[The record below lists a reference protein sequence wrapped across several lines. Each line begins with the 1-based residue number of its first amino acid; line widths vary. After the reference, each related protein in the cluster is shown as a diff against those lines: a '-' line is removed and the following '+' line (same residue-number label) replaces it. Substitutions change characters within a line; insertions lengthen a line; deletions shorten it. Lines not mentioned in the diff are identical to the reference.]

1 MIGQELGGYR
11 IVEQVGMGGMAVVYK
26 AFDPR
31 TERYVALKV
40 LPQQYSKDPT
50 FLTRF
55 ENEAR
60 AISKLEHLH
69 ILPIFAFGEQDG
81 ISYMAMRFMDSG
93 TLSDRIK
100 QGPIPLSDCA
110 RILRQLGEALDY
122 AHSNDI
128 LHRDIKPSNA
138 LLDKSGNAYLT
149 DFGIAKMVS
158 GSSAL
163 DLTGSGLIGTPFY
176 MSPEQCR
183 GERELTPASDLY
195 SLGVVLFEMVTG
207 LTPYRAETP
216 LAVLQMH
223 LVSPLPNARD
233 LRPELPESAA
243 AVIAKALSKEPND
256 RYPSGRALAEAFE
269 RALASGETHTDI
281 DDPLGGATLVG
292 DQPTRTV
299 ASATPTSTAQATTP
313 PPQAD
318 STNTP
323 QTITVIQTERSV
335 LPYVIA
341 GVATL
346 VAILAL
352 ALVVL
357 PQATRDQLLLSVGLL
372 QPTETP
378 TPTVTPSPTPTLT
391 PTVTP
396 SPTPTLTPTA
406 TITPSPTPTF
416 TATPL
421 AAAPFSAGT
430 VGVVIA
436 SNGRDDQID
445 RLVRDL
451 TGGGAQVIRIDY
463 SPTTAEAQ
471 AEVMQTYNAPLLVWA
486 DRSMAAQLVL
496 NVVFAP
502 EFQSTKTVEGKALF
516 VPNDQRLPIAA
527 NTDARF
533 ARNVIDGLLA
543 YLGERWN
550 EAESALGRAAN
561 FAPEQALPI
570 VNAYR
575 GLVSV
580 LREDY
585 AAAISQ
591 LNNRLEAAP
600 QDIFALNNRGVA
612 FAALGQF
619 DEAVADLTQ
628 ALNLNPDAAALY
640 SNRAMAYAAQ
650 GDFDSAIDDLDAA
663 IGIAPGDAALYRNRG
678 HVYAQMERFSRALE
692 DYNRALALES
702 DNLTFLLERAFVQSY
717 LGDVGAVLADLNAVL
732 QQDEGNIAALLA
744 RGQIQ
749 AQEGQLDAAVSDFLQ
764 ILALEP
770 ANYDA
775 NLRLADLYF
784 TQYRDS
790 ATALDFINAAL
801 ASPDATAEGFL
812 LRGRIHNAL
821 GNWANAAVALD
832 HVLALDASSGMAQ
845 AERAYAA
852 YRLEP
857 DAEAAIS
864 ALTAALAA
872 APDYAPAHNYLGLVY
887 LEMGDYANAR
897 PRFER
902 AAELDPAFVE
912 PLINLG
918 RMLAEQQQFA
928 QAIVAYT
935 QALDRD
941 ATSLLA
947 LSLRALSALEL
958 GNVDAARADLAQCL
972 QINANFAP
980 CLAYDGFL
988 RLQQEDFLGA
998 IEPLTQAI
1006 NQAPDAQTLDWRA
1019 QAYGAAGRFEEA
1031 IVDLTQAIAQDAFNP
1046 VYVTRRALYRVFVQ
1060 ELDGA
1065 QADID
1070 RALELNPTYP
1080 PIYYAQGILALAL
1093 GDNRAAV
1100 EAFTRAIEL
1109 DPTAENFLGRGR
1121 ANLAARAFRESRSD
1135 LEEALRLDPSNSA
1148 TIYALGE
1155 LAFAVE
1161 DYAEAINRMTAYLER
1176 FPNFTDALYIRGTS
1190 HARRGQLQEA
1200 LADLTLGI
1208 AGCQAACDRL
1218 YAERGA
1224 VHLLLADHIA
1234 ARRDFDTAISLQ
1246 PDNVVAILGL
1256 AKIAFD
1262 AGDFNTA
1269 QPLIAQTLNLFPMNS
1284 EALLLRALIAIRSGQ
1299 RDAALTDLGQSVTL
1313 RSFSTLRTDT
1323 LTIGEPLLN
1332 TLQDARQQY
1341 FYRVPLTAGQRLDVT
1356 LTPSNDFTDPL
1367 LLLRTPSNTIVAFSD
1382 TDAQG
1387 NFLPS
1392 ITGFV
1397 APEDGQYTLLVMSL
1411 RAASAGSFEIV
1422 ANVREETAPVVDYF
1436 SFTLEQLN
1444 EVLRANPSDVL
1455 ALVARS
1461 QRLRLTND
1469 LAGARRD
1476 AEAALRLE
1484 PDNALAL
1491 ETLGAVEIFEGNLPQ
1506 ALDLLNRAINIQP
1519 NVTSY
1524 IRRASVFIRQSQYD
1538 LAQADLDTAFRLDPT
1553 NADAFFQQGLLSYFT
1568 EDYPRAIEAFT
1579 ENLKTYVNDPLA
1591 HYWRGLAHL
1600 ELRMLEEALAD
1611 LNISVA
1617 GCVSE
1622 CHFDHRFRGDTLLAL
1637 GRFDEAKA
1645 DYEIALTLNS
1655 NVGEAFMGL
1664 GVIDAVQG
1672 RLRSAGDN
1680 FSRALQLLRGSV
1692 DRFEV
1697 GAQTSLSGRI
1707 DPFSNQDEFAIT
1719 LNRGDQISVRLDLP
1733 DGGVF
1738 RPVIVVRDPSG
1749 NVLAFSEVNSDGTLE
1764 PQVRRVPAP
1773 VAGRYTIVVASYNAL
1788 STGSYTLVIERR

>member
-81 ISYMAMRFMDSG
+81 ISYMAMRYMDSG

-122 AHSNDI
+122 AHSNGI

-223 LVSPLPNARD
+223 LISPLPNARE

-243 AVIAKALSKEPND
+243 AVIMKALSKDPND

-292 DQPTRTV
+292 DQPTMGVKPTRTV
-299 ASATPTSTAQATTP
+299 ASATQAST
-313 PPQAD
+313 PQAD
-318 STNTP
+318 NTNTP

-352 ALVVL
+352 MLVVL
-357 PQATRDQLLLSVGLL
+357 PQATRDQLLVSVGLL

-378 TPTVTPSPTPTLT
+378 TPTPTLT

-436 SNGRDDQID
+436 SNGRDDQVD

-451 TGGGAQVIRIDY
+451 MGGGAQVIRIDY

-471 AEVMQTYNAPLLVWA
+471 AEVMRVYNAPLLVWA
-486 DRSMAAQLVL
+486 DRSMAAQLAL

-502 EFQSTKTVEGKALF
+502 AFQSTTTAEGKVLF
-516 VPNDQRLPIAA
+516 VPNDQRLPIAPD
-527 NTDARF
+527 TDARF

-543 YLGERWN
+543 YLAERWA
-550 EAESALGRAAN
+550 EADSALGRAAT
-561 FAPEQALPI
+561 FAPAQAAPI

-575 GLVSV
+575 GLVNV
-580 LREDY
+580 LRADY
-585 AAAISQ
+585 AAAIGQ

-600 QDIFALNNRGVA
+600 QDIFTLNNRGAA

-650 GDFDSAIDDLDAA
+650 GDFDSALDDLDAA
-663 IGIAPGDAALYRNRG
+663 IGITPGDAALYRNRG
-678 HVYAQMERFSRALE
+678 HVHTQMQRYSRALE
-692 DYNRALALES
+692 DYNRALAL
-702 DNLTFLLERAFVQSY
+702 DAGNITFLTERAFVQSY
-717 LGDVGAVLADLNAVL
+717 LGDVGAVLSDLNAVL
-732 QQDEGNIAALLA
+732 ELDAGNVPALLA

-749 AQEGQLDAAVSDFLQ
+749 AQEGQLDAAASDFSM
-764 ILALEP
+764 ILSLDS

-784 TQYRDS
+784 TQYRDA

-801 ASPDATAEGFL
+801 ASPAATAEGFL

-821 GNWANAAVALD
+821 GSWANAAADLDRALM
-832 HVLALDASSGMAQ
+832 LDAANAIAQ
-845 AERAYAA
+845 AERAYAQ
-852 YRLEP
+852 YRIDY
-857 DAEAAIS
+857 DAPAAVS
-864 ALTAALAA
+864 ALNAALEA
-872 APDYAPAHNYLGLVY
+872 APDYASGHNYLGLVY
-887 LEMGDYANAR
+887 LEMGDYDNAR

-902 AAELDPAFVE
+902 AVELDPSFVE

-918 RMLAEQQQFA
+918 RTLADQRQFE

-935 QALDRD
+935 QALNRD

-947 LSLRALSALEL
+947 LSLRALSMIEL

-998 IEPLTQAI
+998 IEPLTLAI

-1031 IVDLTQAIAQDAFNP
+1031 IADLTQAITQEAFNP
-1046 VYVTRRALYRVFVQ
+1046 TYVTRRALYRVFVQ
-1060 ELDGA
+1060 DFEGA

-1080 PIYYAQGILALAL
+1080 PIYHAQGVRALAL
-1093 GDNRAAV
+1093 DDTRAAV

-1109 DPTAENFLGRGR
+1109 DPTNAENFLRRGR
-1121 ANLAARAFRESRSD
+1121 ANLAARAFRDSRSD
-1135 LEEALRLDPSNSA
+1135 LEEALRLDPSSSA

-1176 FPNFTDALYIRGTS
+1176 FPNLADALYIRGTS
-1190 HARRGQLQEA
+1190 YARLGQLQEA

-1208 AGCQAACDRL
+1208 TGCQAACDRL

-1224 VHLLLADHIA
+1224 VQLLLGDRIA

-1246 PDNVVAILGL
+1246 PDNVTATLGL
-1256 AKIAFD
+1256 AQIAFD
-1262 AGDFNTA
+1262 TGDFATA
-1269 QPLIAQTLNLFPMNS
+1269 QPLIARTLNLFPMNS

-1299 RDAALTDLGQSVTL
+1299 RDAALADLGQSIIT
-1313 RSFSTLRTDT
+1313 RNFSTLLTDT
-1323 LTIGEPLLN
+1323 LTISEPLRN

-1341 FYRVPLTAGQRLDVT
+1341 FYRVQLTAGQRLDVT
-1356 LTPSNDFTDPL
+1356 LTPSSDFTDPL
-1367 LLLRTPSNTIVAFSD
+1367 LALRAPSNVVVAFSD

-1392 ITGFV
+1392 LTGFV
-1397 APEDGQYTLLVMSL
+1397 APEDGQYTILVMSL
-1411 RAASAGSFEIV
+1411 RARSAGSFEIV
-1422 ANVREETAPVVDYF
+1422 ANVREETTPVVDY
-1436 SFTLEQLN
+1436 SNFTLEQLN
-1444 EVLRANPSDVL
+1444 DVLRANPSDVL
-1455 ALVARS
+1455 ALIARS
-1461 QRLRLTND
+1461 ELLRINND
-1469 LAGARRD
+1469 LVGARRD
-1476 AEAALRLE
+1476 AQAALRLE

-1491 ETLGAVEIFEGNLPQ
+1491 EALGAVEIVEGNLPQ
-1506 ALDLLNRAINIQP
+1506 ALDLLNRAINLRP
-1519 NVTSY
+1519 SVLSY
-1524 IRRASVFIRQSQYD
+1524 IRRASVFRRQSQYD
-1538 LAQADLDTAFRLDPT
+1538 LAQADLDAAFRLDPT
-1553 NADAFFQQGLLSYFT
+1553 NADVFFQQGLLSYFAG
-1568 EDYPRAIEAFT
+1568 DYQRAIEALT

-1591 HYWRGLAHL
+1591 HYWRGLAHY

-1611 LNISVA
+1611 FNVSVA

-1622 CHFDHRFRGDTLLAL
+1622 CYFDHRFRGDVLMAL
-1637 GRFDEAKA
+1637 GRFDEARA
-1645 DYEIALTLNS
+1645 DYETTLELNP

-1664 GVIDAVQG
+1664 GVIDAVRG

-1680 FSRALQLLRGSV
+1680 INQALQLLRGSV

-1697 GAQTSLSGRI
+1697 GTQTSLNGRI
-1707 DPFSNQDEFAIT
+1707 DPFSNQDEFSIT
-1719 LNRGDQISVRLDLP
+1719 LNRGDQISVRLDIP
-1733 DGGVF
+1733 DGSVF

-1749 NVLAFSEVNSDGTLE
+1749 NALAFSEVNSDGTLDVR
-1764 PQVRRVPAP
+1764 VRRVPAP
-1773 VAGRYTIVVASYNAL
+1773 VSGTYTIVVASYNSL